1 MVGRAGEGRSSSAV
15 LAITATIIAAG
26 VMLWIAAQSS
36 EILQPPTRIPY
47 AVINQQH
54 HTQAQP
60 TRTSANVR
68 RHVGPRNSGRRSGPT
83 AASTPL
89 PVVQIGGSI
98 AIPTGVTQ
106 RSQPSPSSAPAPAP
120 KRSSSAPAPQP
131 APAPQRSSSAPAPQR
146 STAAPAAPTATTP
159 APTATA
165 PAPTASVPPASTT
178 TTSST
183 SSSDQASSSS
193 RDTVTTSPDGSSI
206 DTVTTTTTAGG
217 S

>member
-106 RSQPSPSSAPAPAP
+106 RSQPSPAPAPAP

-165 PAPTASVPPASTT
+165 PAPTASAPPASTT